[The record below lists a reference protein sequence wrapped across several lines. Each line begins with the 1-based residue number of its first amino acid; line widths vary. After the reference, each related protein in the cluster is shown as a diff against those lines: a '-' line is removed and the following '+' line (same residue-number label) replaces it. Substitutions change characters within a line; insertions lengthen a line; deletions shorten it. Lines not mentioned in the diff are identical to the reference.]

1 MAERPEP
8 AYARKVSRAA
18 GLIGLGAMVAG
29 ALVLWGW
36 ASDIEAL
43 KSFLPGSATMKA
55 NAAVGFVLAGASLW
69 LSKPRPGLA
78 TNRWA
83 TGLSRLLAAVVG
95 ALGIMT
101 LAEYGLGRD
110 FGIDQWLFATPGPA
124 PAAGRMSVMTALNFV
139 LLAVALLLLDAET
152 GGGKRPTNW
161 IACVIAVNSFLVILG
176 YLYGVESPS
185 QILARNP
192 VALHTALLLLFLTIG
207 LACIR
212 PNSKLIRQIVASGP
226 EGLLSRRLLPAA
238 ILLPPFVGWLRW
250 KGELAGFY
258 DTAFGL
264 ALFAASNVLIFASL
278 AWWAARAL
286 GKSHDSLLA
295 SGQRMENLLE
305 SISDAFLSLDSQ
317 WRFVYI
323 NEKAALTFGRPREQ
337 LIGRNIWREF
347 PQLVGQPFYH
357 AYHRAMAERRYV
369 FVEDGYAANDTWF
382 ENRIYPTDDG
392 ISVFVTVITERK
404 RAEIALNKNEQRLLE
419 AQRLGR
425 IGDWEF
431 DVATGQVSWSPQVY
445 QLYERDPAL
454 AAPSFE
460 EFKAACDAEN
470 RSIIEGNIKCLLE
483 TGAAQTYALHM
494 VLPSG
499 AQVHHSVI
507 AVPILDET
515 GQVARVR
522 GIVQDIT
529 ERKRA
534 ESALRQSE
542 QQLRSVLD
550 GLGPHMFVGLMDTH
564 GVLLMANRPAR
575 AVVSLS
581 DDEVIGRP
589 FELTYWWSYSDDVVS
604 RLKAA
609 VQRAVQGE
617 AVRYDEQIRVAEGQL
632 IWIDFSIHPLR
643 DEAGTVVSLIPSAI
657 VITERKQAEAA
668 LRSSTSILEL
678 FVKHS
683 PASLAMFDRDMNYI
697 VVSDQF
703 LHDYDLVGKN
713 VVGRCHYDM
722 IPEITDAWKE
732 MHRRCLAGA
741 SEKADAEPF
750 ERANGRVDWVRWEV
764 LPWRDS
770 AGDIGGIVLMSEVV
784 TERVRAREQLRAAAS
799 RQQALARRLVE
810 VQEDEH
816 RRLSAELHDRIG
828 QNLTALSINLNII
841 GSSNAQGDATAARL
855 GDSRKL
861 LEQTIASVRDLITE
875 LRPAALDDYGLL
887 AGLRWFGAQVH
898 ERTGLKVAVLGEE
911 LSPRLDPAAES
922 ALFRISQEALT
933 NIVKHAQAKNAT
945 LTVHRRNAR
954 VILDIADDGCGFN
967 SQAQAQ
973 SGPRGHWGLEMMRE
987 RAEAVGAQLHVESSP
1002 GHGTLVVIEMEAPP

>member
-18 GLIGLGAMVAG
+18 GLIGLAAMVAG

-78 TNRWA
+78 TTRWA

-110 FGIDQWLFATPGPA
+110 FGIDQWLFTTPGPA

-161 IACVIAVNSFLVILG
+161 IACAIAVDSFLVILG

-185 QILARNP
+185 RILAMNP
-192 VALHTALLLLFLTIG
+192 VPLHTAIVFLLLTIG
-207 LACIR
+207 LACVR

-226 EGLLSRRLLPAA
+226 EGLLSRRILPAA
-238 ILLPPFVGWLRW
+238 ILLPPLVGWLRW

-264 ALFAASNVLIFASL
+264 ALFAASNVLIFALL
-278 AWWAARAL
+278 AWWAAQAL
-286 GKSHDSLLA
+286 GKSYDSLLA

-337 LIGRNIWREF
+337 LIGRNIWGEF

-382 ENRIYPTDDG
+382 ENRIYPADDG

-470 RSIIEGNIKCLLE
+470 RSIVEGNIKCLLE
-483 TGAAQTYALHM
+483 TGTAQTYALHM

-507 AVPILDET
+507 AVPSLDET
-515 GQVARVR
+515 GQVASVR
-522 GIVQDIT
+522 GIVQDVT

-542 QQLRSVLD
+542 QQLRSVMD

-589 FELTYWWSYSDDVVS
+589 FELTYWWSYSEDVAL
-604 RLKAA
+604 RLRAA
-609 VQRAVQGE
+609 VQRAAQGD
-617 AVRYDEQIRVAEGQL
+617 AVRYDEQIRVADGEL
-632 IWIDFSIHPLR
+632 IWIDFSIYPLR
-643 DEAGTVVSLIPSAI
+643 DDNGSVVSLVPSAV
-657 VITERKQAEAA
+657 VI
-668 LRSSTSILEL
+668 
-678 FVKHS
+678 
-683 PASLAMFDRDMNYI
+683 
-697 VVSDQF
+697 
-703 LHDYDLVGKN
+703 
-713 VVGRCHYDM
+713 
-722 IPEITDAWKE
+722 
-732 MHRRCLAGA
+732 
-741 SEKADAEPF
+741 
-750 ERANGRVDWVRWEV
+750 
-764 LPWRDS
+764 
-770 AGDIGGIVLMSEVV
+770 
-784 TERVRAREQLRAAAS
+784 TERVRAREQLREAAV

-810 VQEDEH
+810 VQEVEQ

-841 GSSNAQGDATAARL
+841 GSRNGQVHADATALRL
-855 GDSRKL
+855 KDSRIL
-861 LEQTIASVRDLITE
+861 LEQTIASVRDLISE

-887 AGLRWFGAQVH
+887 AGLRWFGEQVH
-898 ERTGLKVAVLGEE
+898 ERTGLGVSVLGEE
-911 LSPRLDPAAES
+911 LSPRLEPASES
-922 ALFRISQEALT
+922 AFFRIAQEALT
-933 NIVKHAQAKNAT
+933 NVIKHAQAKNAT
-945 LTVHRRNAR
+945 LALHRQQGR
-954 VILDIADDGCGFN
+954 VSLGISDDGRGFALPL
-967 SQAQAQ
+967 QPGT
-973 SGPRGHWGLEMMRE
+973 GPRSHWGLDMMRE
-987 RAEAVGAQLHVESSP
+987 RAEAVGAQLRVESSP
-1002 GHGTLVVIEMEAPP
+1002 GHGTLVVIEMEQTP